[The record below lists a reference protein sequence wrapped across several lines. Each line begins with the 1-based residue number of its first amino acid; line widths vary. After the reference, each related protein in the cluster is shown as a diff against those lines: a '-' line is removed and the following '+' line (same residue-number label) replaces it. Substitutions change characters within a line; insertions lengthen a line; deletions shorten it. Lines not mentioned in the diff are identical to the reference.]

1 MRTLKYLRT
10 FEVALDKAGCGPVA
24 GVDEAGRGAC
34 AGPIT
39 IAACCLPAHP
49 IAALAQLTDSKKLSA
64 RLRAQLFPL
73 IKRHAITWSIVHIDA
88 EEIDRRGIQNAN
100 IDGMRKA
107 VAQLS
112 HPPGY
117 VLTDALR
124 VPGLAVPSLP
134 IIGGDNVARCVA
146 AASVLAKHSRDQLM
160 AELDRVYPQYGFA
173 KHKGYGTQVH
183 MEAVRRYGASPV
195 HRYSYA
201 NVVKAHATWQLTSLS

>member
-39 IAACCLPAHP
+39 IAACCLPVQP

-73 IKRHAITWSIVHIDA
+73 IQRHAITWSVVHIDA

-117 VLTDALR
+117 VLTDALP
-124 VPGLAVPSLP
+124 VPGLSVPSLP
-134 IIGGDNVARCVA
+134 IIGGDNAARCVA

-160 AELDRVYPQYGFA
+160 EELDRAYPHYGFA

-201 NVVKAHATWQLTSLS
+201 NVVKAHTMWQLTSSS

>member
-39 IAACCLPAHP
+39 IAACCLPAQP
-49 IAALAQLTDSKKLSA
+49 IAALAQLTDSKKLCA

-73 IKRHAITWSIVHIDA
+73 IKHHALTWSIVHIDA

-117 VLTDALR
+117 VLTDALP

-134 IIGGDNVARCVA
+134 IIGGDSAARCVA

-160 AELDRVYPQYGFA
+160 AELDRTYPQYGFA

-201 NVVKAHATWQLTSLS
+201 NVVKAHATWQLTNSS